1 MKNKLI
7 NIDLSGS
14 HTKMQRVI
22 NAILNAINYGA
33 YEIGDE
39 LPSINKLSTQFGL
52 SRDTVFKAYRELKKR
67 SLVESTPAKGYRVA
81 RVTSKVLLFLDSYSP
96 FKDELYNSFALNLPS
111 DYKVDLAFHHYNYA
125 VFESVLLDSIGKY
138 NMFVVMNFNNE
149 KISDI
154 LYRIDPNKLLIL
166 DWGKYKDEK
175 YAYVCQDFGE
185 QPYKCFVQV
194 RNLLQKYRKICCV
207 YPEGSFHPAVT
218 LEYFKRFCNESGL
231 QWEITEVV
239 NDGSVL
245 PGQAY
250 LFFRQKDLVDLL
262 KIARAKGLKTG
273 IDIGLLAY
281 NDSPLFEVIENGI
294 TTISTDFR
302 LMGARAAEYVTTKE
316 KIQEIIPTRLIIRNS
331 L

>member
-1 MKNKLI
+1 MKNRYI
-7 NIDLSGS
+7 NLDSSGS

-39 LPSINKLSTQFGL
+39 LPSINKLSTQFSL

-67 SLVESTPAKGYRVA
+67 GLVESTRAKGYRVA

-96 FKDELYNSFALNLPS
+96 FKDELYNSFASNLPP

-138 NMFVVMNFNNE
+138 NMYVVMNFNNE

-154 LYRIDPNKLLIL
+154 LNRVDTNKLLIL

-185 QPYKCFVQV
+185 QPYNC
-194 RNLLQKYRKICCV
+194 LLQARSLLKKYRKICCV

-218 LEYFKRFCNESGL
+218 LDYFKRFCTESDL
-231 QWEITEVV
+231 QWEITEVI
-239 NDGSVL
+239 NEGTLL

-273 IDIGLLAY
+273 TDIGLLAY

-294 TTISTDFR
+294 TAISTDFR
-302 LMGARAAEYVTTKE
+302 LMGARAAAYVKTKE
-316 KIQEIIPTRLIIRNS
+316 IIQEIIPTRLIIRNS

>member
-1 MKNKLI
+1 MKKKSI
-7 NIDLSGS
+7 NMDTTGP

-39 LPSINKLSTQFGL
+39 LPSINKLSTQFEL
-52 SRDTVFKAYRELKKR
+52 SRDTVFKAYCELKKR
-67 SLVESTPAKGYRVA
+67 GLVESTPAKGYRVA
-81 RVTSKVLLFLDSYSP
+81 RITSKVLLFLDSYSP
-96 FKDELYNSFALNLPS
+96 FKDELYNSFASNLPP

-138 NMFVVMNFNNE
+138 NMYVVMNFNNE

-154 LYRIDPNKLLIL
+154 LYRIDANKLLIL

-185 QPYKCFVQV
+185 QPYNCLVQA
-194 RNLLQKYRKICCV
+194 RDMLKKYRKICCV
-207 YPEGSFHPAVT
+207 YPEGSYHPAVT
-218 LEYFKRFCNESGL
+218 LDYFKRFCSESCL
-231 QWEITEVV
+231 PWEITEVL
-239 NDGSVL
+239 DDASVL
-245 PGQAY
+245 AGQAY
-250 LFFRQKDLVDLL
+250 FFFRQKDLVDLL
-262 KIARAKGLKTG
+262 KIARAKGLRTG
-273 IDIGLLAY
+273 IEIGLLAY
-281 NDSPLFEVIENGI
+281 NDSPLFEVIEKGI

-302 LMGARAAEYVTTKE
+302 MMGVRAAEYVKTKE
-316 KIQEIIPTRLIIRNS
+316 RIQEIIPTRLIIRNS